1 MLLDP
6 LGSIIKDYLTNLQ
19 FFSLLLVCSDFA
31 QSLCSS
37 PMEMLKVSQLSSSK
51 LTQFIMLNKV
61 QGPLA

>member
-6 LGSIIKDYLTNLQ
+6 LRSIIKDYLKNLQ
-19 FFSLLLVCSDFA
+19 FFSHLLVSSDFA

-37 PMEMLKVSQLSSSK
+37 PMETLKVSQRSSSK
-51 LTQFIMLNKV
+51 LTQFTILKKV